1 MYKINILRH
10 SLLDKCDKHLGQLL
24 FMDDMKTHLVIQIEW
39 MFHSIQLP
47 CLTFRVALMFI
58 LGQTDTAV
66 LRCLNTM
73 KQM

>member
-1 MYKINILRH
+1 MYNINILRH
-10 SLLDKCDKHLGQLL
+10 SLLEKCDKHLGQLL
-24 FMDDMKTHLVIQIEW
+24 FLDDMKTQLVIQIEW

-58 LGQTDTAV
+58 LSHTDIAV